1 MIKTRLHTTLRA
13 GFTLIEVM
21 VSVALIATAFVSLL
35 VLQRQTV
42 SAHVTVQNMTIAS
55 MIAEDRLERAILRAQ
70 GFDMVDEYNPDLDRN
85 YPNFTVESE
94 TSDVGPDALPIV
106 ALLPEGLTIRRVTVV
121 VRWTEGQAKRSYK
134 LEHFVT
140 QKLT

>member
-1 MIKTRLHTTLRA
+1 MKTR

-42 SAHVTVQNMTIAS
+42 ASHITIQNMTVAS

-70 GFDMVDEYNPDLDRN
+70 GFDQVDEYNPDLDRN
-85 YPNFTVESE
+85 YPNFEVESE
-94 TSDVGPDALPIV
+94 TADVGPDALPIV
-106 ALLPEGLTIRRVTVV
+106 ALLPEGLTIRRVTVI
-121 VRWTEGQAKRSYK
+121 VRWLEGTRKREYK

-140 QKLT
+140 QKLI